1 MISATVSS
9 AFGMTVSMDKLGT
22 QDFPLF
28 SLDYSK
34 ANFANGHRNDPTRQL
49 KANLRRMG
57 LGCHADNYIPDLLKS
72 LPGQGEFFK
81 NLQEQVNRKFLVW
94 INVSKRGKDYKG
106 RRVYLAK
113 GPECNEDP
121 FDKTNFEP
129 VKDDQGNFYGFQF
142 TVPHMVDPVDLWSDG
157 LTGEAKVLAITM
169 ELLPTESASPPVE
182 SASPPLS
189 PFASDKTPEHEEKRQ
204 PTPATEHNVTSDSSR
219 PPVRSVEPSRDY
231 PAPMADDTVPIHDP
245 VFAHPP
251 ALPQPQ
257 TFTSDPDT
265 GMLQLK
271 SPITCPPAI
280 MSDRADNS
288 FFCDDM
294 SCRPRGQKDLSSQLQ
309 TKLTNEMRKNTTKAA
324 QREILRE
331 TKNRQCRN
339 PKQSHRSERSFG
351 RGRRY

>member
-157 LTGEAKVLAITM
+157 LTGEAKVLAVTM
-169 ELLPTESASPPVE
+169 ELLPTESASPPT
-182 SASPPLS
+182 ASPPLS
-189 PFASDKTPEHEEKRQ
+189 PFASDKTPEHKEEQQ
-204 PTPATEHNVTSDSSR
+204 PAPATEHNVTSDAPR

-271 SPITCPPAI
+271 SPIACPPAI
-280 MSDRADNS
+280 MSNRADNS
-288 FFCDDM
+288 FICDDM
-294 SCRPRGQKDLSSQLQ
+294 SCRPRGTKKARLLSPLQ
-309 TKLTNEMRKNTTKAA
+309 AKHTKEVWKHTNKATQCEIKKLRK
-324 QREILRE
+324 
-331 TKNRQCRN
+331 TKNARRRNTKQC
-339 PKQSHRSERSFG
+339 HRS
-351 RGRRY
+351 RRW